1 MNLIQLLSQQPYL
14 TREREPFG
22 AFVFR
27 RPANRKYL
35 LAALVLTA
43 VQFIVFKL
51 LYPFPDFISDSSNY
65 VDTNLEHLRV
75 NIWPVGYP
83 FFLRLVHLVSPSHL
97 WLVAVQYL
105 VLQAAL
111 LYLFYTALYL
121 LDLQGWNKRIF
132 FIFLIVNPAL
142 LYLANC
148 VLSDA
153 LFCAVSVI
161 IFAQYMW
168 MFRSPKLKYLLIQGV
183 LIGIAFTIRY
193 TAIYYPLVALL
204 AIPVTAYRLPLK
216 LLGIALPWAF
226 IIPFIYYTQQETK
239 KITGHPEFSIFGGW
253 QIANNALYMYGHI
266 RVDSTQ
272 LPADLR
278 PLDRY
283 AKLYFKKVAPTDEQL
298 AELPGTYFIKVQNAI
313 LKPYSFAY
321 GPPFERSSLGLIKL
335 WGSVSPTYN
344 KYGWYLIRHYPFSFM
359 RYYMWLNTKNYFNPH
374 LEKFTN
380 YNLGQKE
387 MWPSPQRWFQLESPA
402 VFKRIPTWPMLI
414 VGYFYRLLFTGLNFY
429 FLVSVAFLYLGR
441 KHNKGTYAS
450 FAGVWLAT
458 VFVVINFGFSVFATP
473 VVLRYQ
479 FIPLIVM
486 TLFCLHMN
494 ELQGEVKKKEPVAA

>member
-1 MNLIQLLSQQPYL
+1 MNLIRLLSHQPL
-14 TREREPFG
+14 ATRDREPFF

-27 RPANRKYL
+27 NAANRKYL
-35 LAALVLTA
+35 LAALLLT
-43 VQFIVFKL
+43 VIQFVVFKL

-65 VDTNLEHLRV
+65 VDTNLENLRV

-83 FFLRLVHLVSPSHL
+83 FFLRLVHLISPSHV

-105 VLQAAL
+105 VLQTAL
-111 LYLFYTALYL
+111 LYLFYSALYL

-153 LFCAVSVI
+153 LFCAVSVT

-168 MFRSPKLKYLLIQGV
+168 MFRSPKLKYLVIQGV

-204 AIPVTAYRLPLK
+204 VIPVTAYKIPLK
-216 LLGIALPWAF
+216 LLGIVLPWLF
-226 IIPFIYYTQQETK
+226 ILPFIQYTKQETK
-239 KITGHPEFSIFGGW
+239 KITGHAEFSIFGGW

-266 RVDSTQ
+266 QVDSTQ

-283 AKLYFKKVAPTDEQL
+283 AKIYFRKIAPTDQQM
-298 AELPGTYFIKVQNAI
+298 ADLPGTFFIKMPNAI

-321 GPPFERSSLGLIKL
+321 GPKFEPSSVGLIKL

-344 KYGWYLIRHYPFSFM
+344 KYGWYLIKQYPFSFA
-359 RYYMWLNTKNYFNPH
+359 RYYMWLNTKTYFNPH
-374 LEKFTN
+374 LEKYTN
-380 YNLGQKE
+380 YNLGEKK
-387 MWPSPQRWFQLESPA
+387 MWRSPQKWFQLEDPA
-402 VFKRIPTWPMLI
+402 VFSRIPTWPMLI
-414 VGYFYRLLFTGLNFY
+414 IGYFYRLLFTGLNFY
-429 FLVSVAFLYLGR
+429 FLVSLIFLYLGR
-441 KHNKGTYAS
+441 KHNKGTFVS
-450 FAGVWLAT
+450 FASVWLAT

-486 TLFCLHMN
+486 LLFSLHMS
-494 ELQGEVKKKEPVAA
+494 ELQGEGKGKKAV